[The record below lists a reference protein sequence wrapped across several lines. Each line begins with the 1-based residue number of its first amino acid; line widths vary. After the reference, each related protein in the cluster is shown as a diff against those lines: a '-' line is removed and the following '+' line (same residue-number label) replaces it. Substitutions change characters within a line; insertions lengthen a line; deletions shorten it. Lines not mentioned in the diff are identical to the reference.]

1 VSLTLTLC
9 IVFVSIMLLLSV
21 LLYMLPTEGLP
32 ETNYSSGVPATTTP
46 VFTTSK
52 PVKAVV
58 TQGPGPGETGK
69 QLAQSAWDG
78 DTIHFI
84 HIPKCGGTTMTTLLR
99 QIQCAADPARN
110 ADCCLNPGFCD
121 WHAHRR
127 CSTIMGCINHFPNR
141 SVISRLL
148 FMLLTP
154 GTTLLVYVMSR
165 KLIYK
170 PMKSIAVVR
179 EPIAR

>member
-21 LLYMLPTEGLP
+21 LLYMLPTEGLA
-32 ETNYSSGVPATTTP
+32 EANYSSGAPVTTTTP
-46 VFTTSK
+46 VSTTSE
-52 PVKAVV
+52 PVKGVGTHIADKSS
-58 TQGPGPGETGK
+58 GPGSGETGK

-99 QIQCAADPARN
+99 QIQCAADPVRN

-148 FMLLTP
+148 YTLLTP
-154 GTTLLVYVMSR
+154 ATTLWCMSF
-165 KLIYK
+165 
-170 PMKSIAVVR
+170 PGN
-179 EPIAR
+179 

>member
-32 ETNYSSGVPATTTP
+32 ETNYSSGAPATTTP
-46 VFTTSK
+46 VSTTSK
-52 PVKAVV
+52 PVKGVV
-58 TQGPGPGETGK
+58 THTADKALDLGLGETGQ

-141 SVISRLL
+141 SVISRPLY
-148 FMLLTP
+148 
-154 GTTLLVYVMSR
+154 TLRM
-165 KLIYK
+165 
-170 PMKSIAVVR
+170 PAVTLCCM
-179 EPIAR
+179 